1 MEWSVA
7 DVALI
12 VTVTAMGVAVAY
24 LENPQHKATVMM
36 LPVPFTLAT
45 LAVGRPIDVT
55 NVIAIDAFFGY
66 WLLVWLL
73 RMRLQMPILVAIPLA
88 VFFYCIC
95 GLAIAHVPPTG
106 DAVFWITVLAT
117 MSVGT
122 ALVRFLPPHEEPHH
136 RTPLPVWIKAPTI
149 AAVVCALV
157 QIKHMLAGFTTV
169 FPMVGVVAAYES
181 RYSLWTIVRRMAWL
195 LILMPP
201 MMATVRLLQPHVGMP
216 FALLLSWPV
225 ILVGLWF
232 WHTRFRDESRNSD
245 DSACDVPR
253 RHEPMPEA
261 QDIDGVD

>member
-1 MEWSVA
+1 MKSRCYMCW
-7 DVALI
+7 
-12 VTVTAMGVAVAY
+12 
-24 LENPQHKATVMM
+24 
-36 LPVPFTLAT
+36 
-45 LAVGRPIDVT
+45 VGFRSRNQPTDS
-55 NVIAIDAFFGY
+55 AEEA
-66 WLLVWLL
+66 
-73 RMRLQMPILVAIPLA
+73 
-88 VFFYCIC
+88 FFYCIC

-117 MSVGT
+117 MSAGT
-122 ALVRFLPPHEEPHH
+122 ALVRFLPPYEEPHH

-225 ILVGLWF
+225 MLMGLWF
-232 WHTRFRDESRNSD
+232 WHTRFRDESCNSS
-245 DSACDVPR
+245 DSACDVP
-253 RHEPMPEA
+253 
-261 QDIDGVD
+261 

>member
-55 NVIAIDAFFGY
+55 NIIAIAAFFGY

-88 VFFYCIC
+88 VFCYCIC

-117 MSVGT
+117 MSIGT
-122 ALVRFLPPHEEPHH
+122 ALVRFLPPT
-136 RTPLPVWIKAPTI
+136 RSRTI
-149 AAVVCALV
+149 APHYLY
-157 QIKHMLAGFTTV
+157 G
-169 FPMVGVVAAYES
+169 S
-181 RYSLWTIVRRMAWL
+181 RPQQSQR
-195 LILMPP
+195 
-201 MMATVRLLQPHVGMP
+201 
-216 FALLLSWPV
+216 
-225 ILVGLWF
+225 
-232 WHTRFRDESRNSD
+232 
-245 DSACDVPR
+245 
-253 RHEPMPEA
+253 
-261 QDIDGVD
+261 

>member
-1 MEWSVA
+1 
-7 DVALI
+7 
-12 VTVTAMGVAVAY
+12 
-24 LENPQHKATVMM
+24 
-36 LPVPFTLAT
+36 
-45 LAVGRPIDVT
+45 
-55 NVIAIDAFFGY
+55 
-66 WLLVWLL
+66 
-73 RMRLQMPILVAIPLA
+73 
-88 VFFYCIC
+88 
-95 GLAIAHVPPTG
+95 
-106 DAVFWITVLAT
+106 
-117 MSVGT
+117 
-122 ALVRFLPPHEEPHH
+122 
-136 RTPLPVWIKAPTI
+136 
-149 AAVVCALV
+149 V

-201 MMATVRLLQPHVGMP
+201 MMATVRLLQPHVGMA

-232 WHTRFRDESRNSD
+232 WHTRFRDESCNSD